1 MNSNVIRSPLDS
13 GPIEEFDRLQ
23 TVPLFEQSRYG
34 VELVEVDLK
43 RVSRRE
49 VINVRQ
55 LLAKH
60 GLILIRNQALHDSDL
75 INFSRLFGSGMI
87 EPSARRI
94 SHGHTER
101 HVAYLTNL
109 LHPDGSP
116 FGFAGDTTDFWHS
129 DQEFREKPAS
139 IGVLYCLI
147 QSEAG
152 GATSFA
158 TTAVRNLNIS
168 KAKLSRLR
176 GLSST
181 RQPASTHDN
190 APQWIVSHPVVV
202 ANSLGEEFVYV
213 SENAL
218 DFQGCSSAVGEMIK
232 DALLAEILKPE
243 NIYSHDWKMG
253 DLILYDNIQL
263 LHRREEFQGV
273 RLMKAIKIY
282 PDGKHLIAPLGRVV
296 SHSISDMDG
305 IQNY

>member
-1 MNSNVIRSPLDS
+1 MNSNVVCSPLDS
-13 GPIEEFDRLQ
+13 EPIGECDRFQ
-23 TVPLFEQSRYG
+23 TVPLFRQSRYG
-34 VELVEVDLK
+34 VELVEIDLK
-43 RVSRRE
+43 RVSRGE
-49 VINVRQ
+49 VIDVRR
-55 LLAKH
+55 LLARH
-60 GLILIRNQALHDSDL
+60 GLLLIRNQALHDSDL
-75 INFSRLFGSGMI
+75 VKFSRLFGSGMI

-94 SHGHTER
+94 SHGHIER

-109 LHPDGSP
+109 RNPDGSP
-116 FGFAGDTTDFWHS
+116 LGFAGDTTDFWHS

-147 QSEAG
+147 PSEAG

-158 TTAVRNLNIS
+158 TTAVRNLDIS
-168 KAKLSRLR
+168 KAELSRLR

-202 ANSLGEEFVYV
+202 GNSLGEEFVYV

-218 DFQGCSSAVGEMIK
+218 DFQGCSSAAGGMIK
-232 DALLAEILKPE
+232 EALLAEILKPE
-243 NIYSHDWKMG
+243 NIYSHCWKMG
-253 DLILYDNIQL
+253 DLILYDNMQL

-282 PDGKHLIAPLGRVV
+282 PDGKHLIAPLGRVM
-296 SHSISDMDG
+296 SHAISDMGG
-305 IQNY
+305 IPRH

>member
-1 MNSNVIRSPLDS
+1 MNLNVAISPLDS
-13 GPIEEFDRLQ
+13 EPREGCDRLQ
-23 TVPLFEQSRYG
+23 TVPLFRQSRYG

-43 RVSRRE
+43 RVSGQD
-49 VINVRQ
+49 VVNVRQ
-55 LLAKH
+55 LLAKQ
-60 GLILIRNQALHDSDL
+60 GLILIRNQVLHDNDL
-75 INFSRLFGSGMI
+75 IKFSRLFGSGMI

-94 SHGHTER
+94 SHGHIER

-109 LHPDGSP
+109 RNPDGSP
-116 FGFAGDTTDFWHS
+116 FGFAEDTTDFWHS

-147 QSEAG
+147 PSETG

-158 TTAVRNLNIS
+158 TTAVRNLKIS
-168 KAKLSRLR
+168 EAELSRLR

-202 ANSLGEEFVYV
+202 ANSLGEEFIYI

-218 DFQGCSSAVGEMIK
+218 DFQGCSSAVGRIIK
-232 DALLAEILKPE
+232 EVLLAEILKPG
-243 NIYSHDWKMG
+243 NIYSHHWKMG
-253 DLILYDNIQL
+253 DLILYDNIQF
-263 LHRREEFQGV
+263 LHRRESFQGA
-273 RLMKAIKIY
+273 RLMKALKIY

-296 SHSISDMDG
+296 SHSISNTDG
-305 IQNY
+305 IQKF

>member
-1 MNSNVIRSPLDS
+1 MNLNVALSPFNLE
-13 GPIEEFDRLQ
+13 PREEWDRLQ
-23 TVPLFEQSRYG
+23 TVPLFSQSKYG

-43 RVSRRE
+43 RVSGQD
-49 VINVRQ
+49 VVNVRQ

-60 GLILIRNQALHDSDL
+60 GLILIRNQVLRDSDL
-75 INFSRLFGSGMI
+75 INFSRLFGSGMT

-94 SHGHTER
+94 SHGHSER

-109 LHPDGSP
+109 RNPDGSP
-116 FGFAGDTTDFWHS
+116 FGFAEDTTDFWHS

-147 QSEAG
+147 PSETG

-158 TTAVRNLNIS
+158 TTAVRNLKIS
-168 KAKLSRLR
+168 EAELSRLR
-176 GLSST
+176 SLSST

-218 DFQGCSSAVGEMIK
+218 DFQGCSSVVGGMIK
-232 DALLAEILKPE
+232 AALLAEILKPE
-243 NIYSHDWKMG
+243 NMYSHHWEMG

-273 RLMKAIKIY
+273 RFMKAVKIY

-296 SHSISDMDG
+296 SHSISNTDG
-305 IQNY
+305 LPKC

>member
-1 MNSNVIRSPLDS
+1 MNLNVARSPLDS
-13 GPIEEFDRLQ
+13 EPREACDRLQ
-23 TVPLFEQSRYG
+23 TVPLFRQSRYG

-43 RVSRRE
+43 RVSRGE
-49 VINVRQ
+49 VINIRR
-55 LLAKH
+55 LLVKH

-94 SHGHTER
+94 SHGRTER

-109 LHPDGSP
+109 RHPDGSP

-147 QSEAG
+147 PSETG

-168 KAKLSRLR
+168 KEELSRLR
-176 GLSST
+176 RLSST

-190 APQWIVSHPVVV
+190 APQWTVSHPVVV
-202 ANSLGEEFVYV
+202 ANSLGEEFVYI

-218 DFQGCSSAVGEMIK
+218 DFQGCSSAVGDMIK

-243 NIYSHDWKMG
+243 NIYFHDWKMG

-273 RLMKAIKIY
+273 RLMKSIKIY
-282 PDGKHLIAPLGRVV
+282 PDGKHLIAPWGRVV
-296 SHSISDMDG
+296 SHSISDMGG
-305 IQNY
+305 IPKY

>member
-1 MNSNVIRSPLDS
+1 MNSNFALPLLDS
-13 GPIEEFDRLQ
+13 GPQEKCDRLQ
-23 TVPLFEQSRYG
+23 TVPLLGQSRYG

-43 RVSRRE
+43 RVSGE
-49 VINVRQ
+49 DIISARQ

-60 GLILIRNQALHDSDL
+60 GLILIRNQVLHDKDL
-75 INFSRLFGSGMI
+75 INFSKLFGSGMI

-94 SHGHTER
+94 SHGHIER

-109 LHPDGSP
+109 RNPDGSP

-147 QSEAG
+147 PSETG

-158 TTAVRNLNIS
+158 TTAVRNLKIS
-168 KAKLSRLR
+168 EAKLSRLR

-218 DFQGCSSAVGEMIK
+218 DFQGCSSAVGGMIK

-243 NIYSHDWKMG
+243 NIYSHHWEMG

-273 RLMKAIKIY
+273 RLMKALKIY
-282 PDGKHLIAPLGRVV
+282 PDGKHLVAPLGSVV
-296 SHSISDMDG
+296 SHSISKACETLKF
-305 IQNY
+305 

>member
-1 MNSNVIRSPLDS
+1 MNLNVAISPLNS
-13 GPIEEFDRLQ
+13 EPREKYDRLQ
-23 TVPLFEQSRYG
+23 AVPLFRQSRYG

-43 RVSRRE
+43 RVSGQE
-49 VINVRQ
+49 VINVRR

-60 GLILIRNQALHDSDL
+60 GLILIRNQVLHDNDL

-94 SHGHTER
+94 SHGHIER

-109 LHPDGSP
+109 RNPDGLP

-147 QSEAG
+147 PSETG
-152 GATSFA
+152 GATSFV
-158 TTAVRNLNIS
+158 TTAVRNLKIS
-168 KAKLSRLR
+168 EAELSRLR

-181 RQPASTHDN
+181 RQPGSTHDN

-202 ANSLGEEFVYV
+202 ANSLGEEFIYV

-218 DFQGCSSAVGEMIK
+218 DFQGCSSAVGGMIK

-243 NIYSHDWKMG
+243 NMYSHHWEMG

-273 RLMKAIKIY
+273 RLMKSIKIY

-296 SHSISDMDG
+296 NHFISNTG
-305 IQNY
+305 RIPKC

>member
-1 MNSNVIRSPLDS
+1 MDLNIARSPLDS
-13 GPIEEFDRLQ
+13 ESREKRDHPQ
-23 TVPLFEQSRYG
+23 TMPLFSQSRYG

-43 RVSRRE
+43 RVSRDE
-49 VINVRQ
+49 VINIRR

-60 GLILIRNQALHDSDL
+60 GLILIRNQALHDRDL

-109 LHPDGSP
+109 RNPDGSP
-116 FGFAGDTTDFWHS
+116 FGFAGDTIDFWHS

-147 QSEAG
+147 PSETG

-158 TTAVRNLNIS
+158 TTAVRNLKIS
-168 KAKLSRLR
+168 EAELSRLR
-176 GLSST
+176 GISST
-181 RQPASTHDN
+181 RQPARTHDN
-190 APQWIVSHPVVV
+190 APQWTVSHPVVV
-202 ANSLGEEFVYV
+202 ANSLGEEFIYI

-218 DFQGCSSAVGEMIK
+218 NFQGCSSAVGGMIK
-232 DALLAEILKPE
+232 DVLLAKILKPE
-243 NIYSHDWKMG
+243 NMYSHHWKMG

-296 SHSISDMDG
+296 SHSISDMG
-305 IQNY
+305 RILNN